1 MSRKANYYRIGV
13 FVIIGFVI
21 TVVGIVVFGA
31 RGFFR
36 AKTIQETYFNQ
47 SVQGL
52 EVGAPVK
59 IQGVQVGAVKEIS
72 FVFNYYKTNYTYVL
86 VRFEVYPELVG
97 EWKTLGG
104 MPTEEETEKILND
117 LIEKGLR
124 LQLASSG
131 LTGVGFL
138 NFIYLD
144 PKQHPPLKIDWEP
157 KYFSIPSA
165 PGTITVVTQAIEN
178 LTRKLEAIDVK
189 GITDNVNQVLVN
201 TNKAIEDAQIAVV
214 SRDIQRVL
222 GSFHTTS
229 KNLNSIMESKE
240 VRRSLKDLSEALA
253 NINTTSSKFPTEVEQ
268 ILENIKQT
276 SENIREL
283 TETAKRYPSWILFG
297 NPPPRFDEINK

>member
-47 SVQGL
+47 SVKGL

-97 EWKTLGG
+97 QRQIIGR
-104 MPTEEETEKILND
+104 MPTEEEVKKILNE

-124 LQLASSG
+124 VQLDSSG

-144 PKQHPPLKIDWEP
+144 PDQYPPLKIDWKPE
-157 KYFSIPSA
+157 YFYIPSA

-178 LTRKLEAIDVK
+178 LIKELDTIDVK
-189 GITDNVNQVLVN
+189 GITDKVNQLLAN
-201 TNKAIEDAQIAVV
+201 ANKIIEDAQIAVV
-214 SRDIQRVL
+214 SKDIQRVL
-222 GSFHTTS
+222 ASFHTSS

-240 VRRSLKDLSEALA
+240 VRQSLKDLSEALA
-253 NINTTSSKFPTEVEQ
+253 NINATSSEFPTEVEQ

-276 SENIREL
+276 SENISEL
-283 TETAKRYPSWILFG
+283 TETAKRYPSWVLFG
-297 NPPPRFDEINK
+297 NPPPRLDEINK